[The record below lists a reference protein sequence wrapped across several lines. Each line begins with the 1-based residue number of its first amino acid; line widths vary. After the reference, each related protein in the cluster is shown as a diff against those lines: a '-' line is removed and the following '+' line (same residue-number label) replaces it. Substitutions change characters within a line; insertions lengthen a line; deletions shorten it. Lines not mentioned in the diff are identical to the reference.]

1 MDLQQIA
8 KDWNNSGLLIIPAFL
23 DRSAIAELRIC
34 DHVLQEAIEV
44 CFTVTVGGSAFR
56 KAGIRIAATFKPLP
70 CFRWAT
76 LSVRAGL
83 LTEG

>member
-44 CFTVTVGGSAFR
+44 CFTVTVGGLAFQ
-56 KAGIRIAATFKPLP
+56 K
-70 CFRWAT
+70 
-76 LSVRAGL
+76 VGL
-83 LTEG
+83 GLHDGSSGSGVSCGLCCQREPDC